1 MAKYDESQ
9 KLEVVQEYL
18 SGSMGAKSLAKKHG
32 IGRTRIVRWV
42 AGYRQHG
49 IEGLRAKRSQYS
61 AEFKLSV
68 LREIERQELSL
79 TQAEVLFDVR
89 EAGAIARWLRQY
101 HEGGPQALKPKP
113 KPKPRDCPKKMPTPK
128 PPKVLPAQ
136 VDDASALE
144 ALRKENEYL
153 RAEVAYLKKV
163 QALVRENRQAAPKGR
178 KPSSS

>member
-1 MAKYDESQ
+1 M
-9 KLEVVQEYL
+9 
-18 SGSMGAKSLAKKHG
+18 
-32 IGRTRIVRWV
+32 
-42 AGYRQHG
+42 
-49 IEGLRAKRSQYS
+49 
-61 AEFKLSV
+61 

-79 TQAEVLFDVR
+79 NQAEVLFDVR

-113 KPKPRDCPKKMPTPK
+113 RGRPQKMPTPK

-144 ALRKENEYL
+144 ALRKENEHL